1 MAIERVS
8 SARFYLTPGHGCG
21 YFDDREA
28 ATLLLDPA
36 EEPSN
41 GIYGTLSEAGFRRG
55 GPHLYRPHCTRCR
68 ACVPTR
74 VPVDRFRFSRRFRR
88 IQQRNADTE
97 KHVEPAEFREEH
109 YDLYARY
116 IAGRHA
122 DGSMYPPSRA
132 QFRSFLLAPWS
143 RTLFLSTYL
152 DGALAAVAVTDVLP
166 DALSAIYTYFDPAL
180 PRRSLGVYSILH
192 QIEECRRRGL
202 AHLYLGF
209 WIEDAPKM
217 RYKTDFRPVELLE
230 GGRWTEMT

>member
-8 SARFYLTPGHGCG
+8 SARFFLTPGHDCG

-36 EEPSN
+36 EAPSN
-41 GIYGTLSEAGFRRG
+41 GTYGTLSEAGFRRG
-55 GPHLYRPHCTRCR
+55 GPHIYRPHCIRCR

-74 VPVDRFRFSRRFRR
+74 VPVDRFRWNRRFRR
-88 IQQRNADTE
+88 IDRRNADTE
-97 KHVEPAEFREEH
+97 KRVEPAEFREEH

-116 IAGRHA
+116 IEGRHA

-143 RTLFLSTYL
+143 RTLFLCTYL

-192 QIEECRRRGL
+192 QIEECRRRRL

-230 GGRWTEMT
+230 GGRWAEMT

>member
-36 EEPSN
+36 DEPSS
-41 GIYGTLSEAGFRRG
+41 GTYGTLSEAGFRRG
-55 GPHLYRPHCTRCR
+55 GAHLYRPHCTHCR

-74 VPVDRFRFSRRFRR
+74 VPVDRFRWSRRFRR
-88 IQQRNADTE
+88 VDRRNADAE
-97 KHVEPAEFREEH
+97 KRVEPAEFREEH
-109 YDLYARY
+109 YELYARY

-192 QIEECRRRGL
+192 QIEECRRRRL

-217 RYKTDFRPVELLE
+217 RYKTDFRPVELLR

>member
-1 MAIERVS
+1 MAIERAA

-36 EEPSN
+36 EAPSST
-41 GIYGTLSEAGFRRG
+41 IYGTLSESGFRRG
-55 GPHLYRPHCTRCR
+55 GPHLYRPHCTHCR

-74 VPVDRFRFSRRFRR
+74 VRVDRFRWSRRFRR
-88 IQQRNADTE
+88 IHRRNGDAE
-97 KHVEPAEFREEH
+97 RRVEPAEFREDH

-152 DGALAAVAVTDVLP
+152 DGALVAVAVTDVLP
-166 DALSAIYTYFDPAL
+166 DALSAIYTYFDPSL

-192 QIEECRRRGL
+192 QIEECHRRGL

-217 RYKTDFRPVELLE
+217 RYKTDFRPVELLR